1 MRLSAFLTKSPVNLP
16 MIYKMIRVDIADLL
30 NFIAASHVTNLLK
43 VQPVHAGVAAGVE
56 SQFSDSRNVDTGS
69 ESIGTQSNVETPAAP
84 VRPKQ
89 SNSMLQ
95 RLLKKLTG
103 K

>member
-1 MRLSAFLTKSPVNLP
+1 

-43 VQPVHAGVAAGVE
+43 VQPVHSGMATVGQGNQYAGHHDASVQDHAA
-56 SQFSDSRNVDTGS
+56 
-69 ESIGTQSNVETPAAP
+69 PASHSAEAAPSVP

-89 SNSMLQ
+89 SSSMLQ